1 MVIDSGD
8 YVGVEPDRDEVAIIN
23 PDAADGVA
31 DPAQPAPSAAD
42 CTLHVE
48 IWAL

>member
-23 PDAADGVA
+23 PDATDGMADA
-31 DPAQPAPSAAD
+31 PQPTPSAED
-42 CTLHVE
+42 RTLHVE
-48 IWAL
+48 R